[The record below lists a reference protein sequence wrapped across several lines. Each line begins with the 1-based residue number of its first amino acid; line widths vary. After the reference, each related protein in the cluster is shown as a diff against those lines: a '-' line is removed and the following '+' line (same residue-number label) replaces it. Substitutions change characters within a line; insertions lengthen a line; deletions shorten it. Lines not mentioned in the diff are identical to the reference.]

1 VKHPSLPLAALSA
14 LLATAYAHAQAHG
27 PAASDIRESGQEIVS
42 GQELRREA
50 WLEARQQAMEQEA
63 QERAESLD
71 PDTRAQ
77 RISEVETWL
86 RRLPGRYRI
95 EGRVVGGVPIEN
107 ETLGGTQMP
116 SFDMRPVTGPIKG
129 VADCSAI
136 GEGVGVH
143 CIINASWPKIEYERI
158 PDYYSGMPFV
168 APSVNLTPSERVDTM
183 RPAMVVLGLDADLPG
198 IRLMLIA
205 ADSMAQSWTGRLEGA
220 SATTRHPESC
230 GKAGCYTHFE
240 ITAEPGDVVSFVF
253 HAGQAITVD
262 LTMHRDPDA
271 KTDKPLKPLKAR

>member
-1 VKHPSLPLAALSA
+1 MKHPSLPLAALSA
-14 LLATAYAHAQAHG
+14 LLATAYAHAQARG
-27 PAASDIRESGQEIVS
+27 PAASDILENGHEIVS
-42 GQELRREA
+42 GRELRREA
-50 WLEARQQAMEQEA
+50 WLERKQQAMEQEA

-71 PDTRAQ
+71 PDARAQ
-77 RISEVETWL
+77 RISEVKAWL

-95 EGRVVGGVPIEN
+95 EGRVVGQVPIEN

-116 SFDMRPVTGPIKG
+116 NFDARPVTGPIKG

-136 GEGVGVH
+136 GEGAGVH
-143 CIINASWPKIEYERI
+143 CIINASWPTIEYESNN
-158 PDYYSGMPFV
+158 SGASY
-168 APSVNLTPSERVDTM
+168 APPSMDFTPSERVDTM
-183 RPAMVVLGLDADLPG
+183 HPAMVVLGLDTDLPG

-220 SATTRHPESC
+220 TATTKHPGSC
-230 GKAGCYTHFE
+230 GNPGCYTHFE

-253 HAGQAITVD
+253 HAGQLITVD

-271 KTDKPLKPLKAR
+271 NTDKPLKPLKAR